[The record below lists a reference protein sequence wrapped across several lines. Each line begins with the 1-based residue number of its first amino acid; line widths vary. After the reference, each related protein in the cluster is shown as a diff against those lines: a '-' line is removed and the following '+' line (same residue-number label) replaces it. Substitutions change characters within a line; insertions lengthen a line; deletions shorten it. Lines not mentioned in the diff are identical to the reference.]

1 MQDFTE
7 KRWPIFTIKLPQTTI
22 QSNPKTDILILP
34 LCLENNAAT
43 TGTAAIIE
51 QFGKEFGVPCEQ
63 SFDMNAARCHQDF
76 LSSLNKHKSEMT
88 ETMQLTEV
96 EEAFDPLKDVEDKS
110 YSQNEDLSASNI
122 QKVDA

>member
-7 KRWPIFTIKLPQTTI
+7 KRWPNFTIKLPQTNI

-51 QFGKEFGVPCEQ
+51 QFGKEFGVPCE
-63 SFDMNAARCHQDF
+63 H
-76 LSSLNKHKSEMT
+76 
-88 ETMQLTEV
+88 
-96 EEAFDPLKDVEDKS
+96 DKE
-110 YSQNEDLSASNI
+110 YLP
-122 QKVDA
+122 